1 MKTFRSGA
9 LWTAGILAALTLG
22 LGGAVAS
29 APPRPESSATTAFER
44 LKTLA
49 GTWEANTEKGKISS
63 SYEVVS
69 NGSAILERVKVPGES
84 EMITMYHLD
93 GNHVVL
99 SHYCTAGN
107 QPRME
112 TTGLDANG
120 ELVFNFTGGG
130 NLGDPNVGHMHH
142 AVLKF
147 GGPDDFSY
155 NWTFQQDG
163 RPRFTENIHY
173 VRVK

>member
-1 MKTFRSGA
+1 MKKIRSGA
-9 LWTAGILAALTLG
+9 FWTAGILSAITLW
-22 LGGAVAS
+22 LGVAVAY
-29 APPRPESSATTAFER
+29 AAPRPDSSATAAFEK
-44 LKTLA
+44 LKSLA
-49 GTWEANTEKGKISS
+49 GTWEATTQKGKVSS

-84 EMITMYHLD
+84 EMITVYHLD

-99 SHYCTAGN
+99 THYCTAGN

-130 NLGDPNVGHMHH
+130 NLNDPNAGHMHH

-147 GGPDDFSY
+147 GGPDDFTY
-155 NWTFQQDG
+155 DWTFQQDG